1 MNRNQKGCFAEYH
14 FSTTAMQNG
23 FNVSVPLLDSSPYD
37 CILEKKGKLFKI
49 QVKYL
54 GEKRY
59 KHGRS
64 IQVTLKREGKKNY
77 DLELVDFFAL
87 WHEVR
92 KGFYIIKNL
101 GQKSF
106 KITDNG
112 IYENNFNNFV
122 ELV

>member
-64 IQVTLKREGKKNY
+64 VQVTLKREGKKIMI
-77 DLELVDFFAL
+77 
-87 WHEVR
+87 W
-92 KGFYIIKNL
+92 NL
-101 GQKSF
+101 LIFLHYGMRSKKVFTS
-106 KITDNG
+106 
-112 IYENNFNNFV
+112 
-122 ELV
+122 